1 MPKRRPS
8 QNTAIDDIFE
18 DTRLTEAM
26 TKATAP
32 VEENPP
38 ETVEENPPEAKEHDE
53 PTVTAGKL
61 LQHPTAQHQEKPS
74 QSPSEADSKPVP
86 VKATQGSPE
95 PEKRKNEAL
104 KAPEANVPLKARV
117 PRTLRSNFAKL
128 IADLSAALD
137 GVKLDDSNILRPVIE
152 RLILKHEYLVEAF
165 TAHAG
170 ELKRP
175 PNGDA
180 VAMLEFDDAIGK
192 FIDEAEKLQ
201 KQRNRRVSH
210 ST

>member
-8 QNTAIDDIFE
+8 QSAAVDDIFE
-18 DTRLTEAM
+18 DSRLTDAM
-26 TKATAP
+26 TRAIGP
-32 VEENPP
+32 VE
-38 ETVEENPPEAKEHDE
+38 VDPPEANEHDE
-53 PTVTAGKL
+53 PSAIAGKL
-61 LQHPTAQHQEKPS
+61 LHHPSAQQHEKPS
-74 QSPSEADSKPVP
+74 ESPSEADFKPAP
-86 VKATQGSPE
+86 AEPTSGSPE
-95 PEKRKNEAL
+95 PEKRKNGAL

-117 PRTLRSNFAKL
+117 PRTLRANFAKL

-137 GVKLDDSNILRPVIE
+137 GVKLDDSNVLRPVIE

-165 TAHAG
+165 AAHAG

-192 FIDEAEKLQ
+192 LIDEAEKLHR
-201 KQRNRRVSH
+201 QRSRRVSH